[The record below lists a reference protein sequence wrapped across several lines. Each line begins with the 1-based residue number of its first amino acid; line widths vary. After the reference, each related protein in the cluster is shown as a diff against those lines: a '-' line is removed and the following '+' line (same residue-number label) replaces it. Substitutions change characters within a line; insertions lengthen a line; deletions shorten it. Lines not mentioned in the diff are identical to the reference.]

1 LCICACNYQDGDALK
16 TDELSSALKALV
28 GIDDLPEGAL
38 NAQSFVGQ
46 VLGLEEG
53 GEKDYEGGQ
62 SNGEEMKGE

>member
-1 LCICACNYQDGDALK
+1 LK

>member
-1 LCICACNYQDGDALK
+1 M
-16 TDELSSALKALV
+16 

>member
-1 LCICACNYQDGDALK
+1 MCGGGGGQDGDALK

-53 GEKDYEGGQ
+53 GDKEDGEGTAT
-62 SNGEEMKGE
+62 K